1 MCACHDRP
9 DSRLVFANHR
19 IYYRKNEY
27 SKLEHLVRQFMGL
40 PALTNHD
47 WSDGSLALSRVE
59 AQVLQCFL
67 EVSGIVPEL
76 LHQRRILLHQL
87 DRSDAGSRNGRGLR
101 PGQEIASDLVLE
113 IGAQVFRANNIA
125 TNTTESFGECPHV
138 NVDLSF
144 KVEVVRDSPSILP
157 KDPVAVSIVNVRYGL
172 ILLRQ
177 VDDVFE
183 GSDVSIHAEDSV
195 GYDQDPAET
204 ISIL

>member
-1 MCACHDRP
+1 MSAGHDRP

-113 IGAQVFRANNIA
+113 IGAQVFRANNVA
-125 TNTTESFGECPHV
+125 THTTEGFGECPHV
-138 NVDLSF
+138 NIDLPF
-144 KVEVVRDSPSILP
+144 QMEVVRDSPSVLAQDSITM
-157 KDPVAVSIVNVRYGL
+157 SIVNVRDGL
-172 ILLRQ
+172 VLRGQ

-183 GSDVSIHAEDSV
+183 GGDVAIHAEDSV
-195 GYDQDPAET
+195 GNDEDSPET